1 MSINPIN
8 TVANHKFGWLFTA
21 IFALCFVYFQLRNS
35 LWWAILSAF
44 LATLFALLTIYF
56 PTALAPL
63 NKAWFALSLFLGKVV
78 SPTVLSIIFI
88 ILIVPVALFTRLLG
102 RDALLLKKRQ
112 VSSYWV
118 DKEPIEPDSFK
129 NQF

>member
-1 MSINPIN
+1 MPSNK
-8 TVANHKFGWLFTA
+8 KFGWLFTA
-21 IFALCFVYFQLRNS
+21 IFAVVFVYFQHHHSIWLAVFALS
-35 LWWAILSAF
+35 LSV
-44 LATLFALLTIYF
+44 LFALLTIF
-56 PTALAPL
+56 LPSALTPL

-78 SPTVLSIIFI
+78 SPVILSLIFFV
-88 ILIVPVALFTRLLG
+88 LIVPVALVTQLFG
-102 RDALLLKKRQ
+102 RDILLLKKRQ